1 MKKVNGIRIFFI
13 LTVLFGIGCYQILNF
28 QDTEGPLRA
37 EATEQTEI
45 KEIETETE
53 EEKTVP
59 VSQVIEYKFIIV
71 EEEDYLTVYY
81 SDKATVYEHTDIQ
94 YSALEDSLRQKIRK
108 GYGIRDEAALFEFLE
123 NYSS

>member
-1 MKKVNGIRIFFI
+1 MNKVNGIRIFFI

-28 QDTEGPLRA
+28 QDTEEPLRA

-81 SDKATVYEHTDIQ
+81 SDKATVYEH
-94 YSALEDSLRQKIRK
+94 LSLIH
-108 GYGIRDEAALFEFLE
+108 I
-123 NYSS
+123 